1 MSKQT
6 VRGQPGKY
14 VIKATKKVATPKLPE
29 DYHIPL
35 DAEKLIIE
43 AEKYEAERK
52 IINEINHYEFKEQ
65 LENNKE

>member
-14 VIKATKKVATPKLPE
+14 VIKATKKVAKQKLPE

-35 DAEKLIIE
+35 DPDKFMIE
-43 AEKYEAERK
+43 ADRYEAERK

-65 LENNKE
+65 LENNK

>member
-14 VIKATKKVATPKLPE
+14 VIKATKVAKPKLPE

-35 DAEKLIIE
+35 DADNLIIQ
-43 AEKYEAERK
+43 ADQYEAERR